1 MHDLLIPFG
10 IHKDTGDIIE
20 PEDAVKGRACD
31 CLCPGCKAPLLCK
44 HPKEKRDHFA
54 HDSKHENAKPEK
66 KCPFSSSVAVAMM
79 VRNMAPAFV
88 GKLLGTPE
96 FYVSDRCPRCRR
108 LESIMVTR
116 SAYNRIDEVDANVTA
131 YGHHVD
137 LKLIVSGFPILV
149 NLVYKGKQPLNIDE
163 TALQSN
169 KVAVLELDC
178 DSFSFTTFR
187 RHRKLRFSEAI
198 IRFFLIE
205 GRRAWRFHP
214 RAETLRKQSQQ
225 KHQCKTRNARIPQ
238 NYFTDTPTKS
248 VLPPEKHTKNVKKNN
263 IFEEFVQH
271 QEKQKAEKPVHSP
284 ENSEIEKSVHNPEV
298 HEVKKPVHS
307 PEETVIENDVIKRF
321 ECVLCHLSWQHHG
334 HGSWKCP
341 NCDSHLYAREIKE

>member
-20 PEDAVKGRACD
+20 PEDAAKGRACD

-54 HDSKHENAKPEK
+54 HDSKHENARPEK

-88 GKLLGTPE
+88 DKLLGIPE
-96 FYVSDRCPRCRR
+96 LYVSDQCPRCRR
-108 LESIMVTR
+108 FESILVTK
-116 SAYNRIDEVDANVTA
+116 SAYNRIDEVEANVTA
-131 YGHHVD
+131 YGHHAD
-137 LKLIVSGFPILV
+137 LKLTVSGFPILV
-149 NLVYKGKQPLNIDE
+149 NLVYKGKQPLHIE
-163 TALQSN
+163 EAALQSS

-178 DSFSFTTFR
+178 DSFSFTTFK

-198 IRFFLIE
+198 IRFLLIE

-214 RAETLRKQSQQ
+214 RTEVLLKQSQQ
-225 KHQCKTRNARIPQ
+225 KHHCKTQSARIPQ
-238 NYFTDTPTKS
+238 NYFRDTQPNS

-263 IFEEFVQH
+263 VGEEFFQR
-271 QEKQKAEKPVHSP
+271 QEKQKTERPAYNPEIHEVEKPVH
-284 ENSEIEKSVHNPEV
+284 NP
-298 HEVKKPVHS
+298 KKI
-307 PEETVIENDVIKRF
+307 VIEDVVIKRF
-321 ECVLCHLSWQHHG
+321 ECVLCHLPWQHHG
-334 HGSWKCP
+334 RGSWTCP
-341 NCDSHLYAREIKE
+341 NCGSHLYAREIKQ